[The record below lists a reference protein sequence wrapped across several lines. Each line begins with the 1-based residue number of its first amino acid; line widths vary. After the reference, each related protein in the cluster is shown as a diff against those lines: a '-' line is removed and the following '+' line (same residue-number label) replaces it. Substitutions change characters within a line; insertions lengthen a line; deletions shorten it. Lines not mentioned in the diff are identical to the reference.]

1 MRIDFLRLRH
11 RAPAR
16 IARRMLYASLV
27 GRGEWPPVFRAPNG
41 DAHPL
46 KSPHLYVHLPFCRRI
61 CPHCPYNKAPYD
73 AEAHHAYGRSLLSEV
88 EAYCRS
94 SPPSVETLYFG
105 GGTPTQTPDLIEAVL
120 QALRSRLAPEAEVAV
135 EVHPADA
142 DGPMLRRL
150 REAGVNRISLGV
162 ECLDRAL
169 LRRLGRAYSPRE
181 AEASLQRARDA
192 GFGCVDANLIYGIP
206 GQDSR
211 APARDARRCIARE
224 VDQIS
229 AYPLF
234 SFQHTGNGT
243 ERPVD
248 DRDRLQAQRA
258 VSAVCREAGLERT
271 SVWSFTRPGVAPY
284 STVTRED
291 YVGFGAGAGSKVGGV
306 FRFNTFSVDA
316 YSRCRTHK
324 PALVMR
330 TSDRFRR
337 FHWLYWQIYR
347 ARIEPLRY
355 RDLFGRELGSDFA
368 LLLAALRLVRFVRP
382 DGDALALTERGA
394 IWAHRLQCLYSLT
407 FIDQLWERCRR
418 EAWPQKVLL
427 S

>member
-1 MRIDFLRLRH
+1 VETYRRGDP
-11 RAPAR
+11 PA
-16 IARRMLYASLV
+16 
-27 GRGEWPPVFRAPNG
+27 
-41 DAHPL
+41 
-46 KSPHLYVHLPFCRRI
+46 
-61 CPHCPYNKAPYD
+61 
-73 AEAHHAYGRSLLSEV
+73 
-88 EAYCRS
+88 
-94 SPPSVETLYFG
+94 VETLYFG

-120 QALRSRLAPEAEVAV
+120 QELGSRLAQKAEVAA

-150 REAGVNRISLGV
+150 RDAGVNRISLGV
-162 ECLDRAL
+162 ECLDPAL

-181 AEASLQRARDA
+181 AEAALRRARDT
-192 GFGCVDANLIYGIP
+192 GFLCVDANLIYGIP
-206 GQDSR
+206 GQGSR
-211 APARDARRCIARE
+211 APARDARRCIARD

-229 AYPLF
+229 AYPLI
-234 SFQHTGNGT
+234 SFRHAGDGS
-243 ERPVD
+243 ERAVD
-248 DRDRLQAQRA
+248 DRDRVRAQRA
-258 VSAVCREAGLERT
+258 VSAVGREAGLKRT

-316 YSRCRTHK
+316 YNRCEVHK

-330 TSDRFRR
+330 TSEKFRR

-347 ARIEPLRY
+347 ARIEPRRY
-355 RDLFGRELGSDFA
+355 RDLFGRDLGSDFA
-368 LLLAALRLVRFVRP
+368 LLLAALRLLRFVRP
-382 DGDALALTERGA
+382 AGDALALTERGA

-407 FIDQLWERCRR
+407 YIDQLWERCRS
-418 EAWPQKVLL
+418 EPWPQEIRL